1 MLSLSTTCIRN
12 TSFVSHANNI
22 EVFWKDAISFL
33 RMMGRRKPSFAIQCF
48 RGAFSD
54 LLFRSGYKR
63 LNNEDDEVEDLPS
76 LPPLCRRR
84 SVLVSAMLAFCLL
97 FLWFVGVLVG
107 HSKAYSGFIPV
118 TPNLYYPGNAKY
130 TLAMYSPY
138 FPVAEYKNPPRQ
150 CKIDQVNIVSTTKVR
165 VIATNPTI
173 AIDPAARCTFSDVR
187 RREKNSSCSPK
198 APECYLL
205 QRCPASFSPSLHV
218 RFRRG

>member
-1 MLSLSTTCIRN
+1 
-12 TSFVSHANNI
+12 
-22 EVFWKDAISFL
+22 
-33 RMMGRRKPSFAIQCF
+33 MGRRKPSFAIQCF

-63 LNNEDDEVEDLPS
+63 LNNEDDEVEDFPS

-84 SVLVSAMLAFCLL
+84 SVLVLAMLALCL
-97 FLWFVGVLVG
+97 FLWLISALVG

-138 FPVAEYKNPPRQ
+138 FPAAEYKNPPRQ
-150 CKIDQVNIVSTTKVR
+150 CKIDQVNIVRITKVR

-198 APECYLL
+198 APECYLI